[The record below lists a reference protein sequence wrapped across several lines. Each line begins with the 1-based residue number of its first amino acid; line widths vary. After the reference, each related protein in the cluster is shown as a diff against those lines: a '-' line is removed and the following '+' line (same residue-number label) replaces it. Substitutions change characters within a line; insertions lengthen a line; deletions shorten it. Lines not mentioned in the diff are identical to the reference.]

1 MYFNKKLKIKKM
13 DNNKPEI
20 ELFPNPKVGR
30 KFVIEHIN
38 TEFTSVCPITG
49 LPDFGTVTIKY
60 IPDKF
65 CMELKSLK
73 YYYLSFRNQGIFYEE
88 LTNKFLDDFVFAC
101 SPIEMEV
108 ITEWKTRGGMTSR
121 ISAKYVKEDLY
132 AKTTET

>member
-1 MYFNKKLKIKKM
+1 M

-20 ELFPNPKVGR
+20 ELFPNPKGGR

-121 ISAKYVKEDLY
+121 ISAKYVKEDL
-132 AKTTET
+132 